1 MSLKLV
7 SIPTVVG
14 EGLSP
19 PRSLLRVN
27 PSPTS
32 SRSRSLRSSAPK
44 VSSWVC
50 RSDEGLFD
58 VELVTLSDNKGSSFK
73 PFGDGKP
80 PDIGGSPPKIFPLT
94 YLSYFRISDI
104 FAGNYAHHWIPPDLT
119 RSSFSRRAHLG
130 NDEDICNNTAFY
142 CEDILNENQHSH
154 YYEQIQNKARIREVF
169 FCQNSHWLLICGYL
183 WLHPNREVSKTL
195 LLILKSGRQGLI
207 LAAGHKCCFDVL
219 LFLAQARWT
228 RLDNI
233 LLAPNPHADELHLH
247 FYFQFIQRQVEK

>member
-1 MSLKLV
+1 MLLVMLSFRVSHDAYTNHLLQMSLKLV
-7 SIPTVVG
+7 SLLTVVG

-80 PDIGGSPPKIFPLT
+80 PDIGGSPPKIFPST

-104 FAGNYAHHWIPPDLT
+104 FAGNWSHHWIPPDLT
-119 RSSFSRRAHLG
+119 RSFFSRRAHLG

-154 YYEQIQNKARIREVF
+154 YYEQIQNKARIRYVF
-169 FCQNSHWLLICGYL
+169 FLPEFPLTFDMWIF
-183 WLHPNREVSKTL
+183 V
-195 LLILKSGRQGLI
+195 
-207 LAAGHKCCFDVL
+207 AARH
-219 LFLAQARWT
+219 
-228 RLDNI
+228 
-233 LLAPNPHADELHLH
+233 
-247 FYFQFIQRQVEK
+247 QRSI

>member
-7 SIPTVVG
+7 SLPTVVG

-32 SRSRSLRSSAPK
+32 SRSRSLRSSAPN

-58 VELVTLSDNKGSSFK
+58 VELVTLSDNNGSSFK

-80 PDIGGSPPKIFPLT
+80 PDIGGSPPKIFPSMC
-94 YLSYFRISDI
+94 LSYFRISDV
-104 FAGNYAHHWIPPDLT
+104 FAGNWSHHWIPLDLT
-119 RSSFSRRAHLG
+119 RSFFSRRAHLG

-142 CEDILNENQHSH
+142 CEDILNETSIFIMNRFRTKEDFVMFFS
-154 YYEQIQNKARIREVF
+154 ARIPIDFWSVD
-169 FCQNSHWLLICGYL
+169 ICGCTPPDKYL
-183 WLHPNREVSKTL
+183 RLCYWFSNQV
-195 LLILKSGRQGLI
+195 
-207 LAAGHKCCFDVL
+207 
-219 LFLAQARWT
+219 ARGS
-228 RLDNI
+228 
-233 LLAPNPHADELHLH
+233 
-247 FYFQFIQRQVEK
+247 F

>member
-1 MSLKLV
+1 MLLVMLSFRVSHDAYKNHLLQMSLKLV

-58 VELVTLSDNKGSSFK
+58 VELVTLSDNNGSSFK

-94 YLSYFRISDI
+94 YLSYFRISAI
-104 FAGNYAHHWIPPDLT
+104 FAGNCAHHWIPPGLT

-130 NDEDICNNTAFY
+130 NDEDICNNTAFN
-142 CEDILNENQHSH
+142 CKAISNENQH
-154 YYEQIQNKARIREVF
+154 F
-169 FCQNSHWLLICGYL
+169 
-183 WLHPNREVSKTL
+183 L
-195 LLILKSGRQGLI
+195 LLRTDSEQSKN
-207 LAAGHKCCFDVL
+207 
-219 LFLAQARWT
+219 T
-228 RLDNI
+228 
-233 LLAPNPHADELHLH
+233 
-247 FYFQFIQRQVEK
+247 

>member
-1 MSLKLV
+1 MLSFELFEPAFWFSKSWFEFPTDPGPFPFVLLVMLSFRVSHDAYRNHLLQMSLKLV

-32 SRSRSLRSSAPK
+32 SRSRSLRSSAPN

-58 VELVTLSDNKGSSFK
+58 VELVTLSDNNGSSFK

-80 PDIGGSPPKIFPLT
+80 PDIGGSPPKIFPSMC
-94 YLSYFRISDI
+94 LSYFRISDV
-104 FAGNYAHHWIPPDLT
+104 FAGNWSHHWIPLDLT
-119 RSSFSRRAHLG
+119 RSFFSRRAHLG

-142 CEDILNENQHSH
+142 CED
-154 YYEQIQNKARIREVF
+154 
-169 FCQNSHWLLICGYL
+169 
-183 WLHPNREVSKTL
+183 VS
-195 LLILKSGRQGLI
+195 
-207 LAAGHKCCFDVL
+207 D
-219 LFLAQARWT
+219 
-228 RLDNI
+228 
-233 LLAPNPHADELHLH
+233 
-247 FYFQFIQRQVEK
+247 